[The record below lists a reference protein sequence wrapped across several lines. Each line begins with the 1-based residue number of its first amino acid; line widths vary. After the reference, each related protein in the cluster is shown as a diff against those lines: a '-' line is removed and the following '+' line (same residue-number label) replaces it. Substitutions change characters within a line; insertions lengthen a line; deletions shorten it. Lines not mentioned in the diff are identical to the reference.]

1 MGWSNDFLPKSILWK
16 WVRRAT
22 MNENNK
28 HYPSKL
34 VKLTITVMSHGDS
47 IHSWCNVIKMTFDYY
62 DLTSKN
68 SLATRRLRKG
78 MNQIMTL
85 KTISY
90 YYNNIFLL
98 DSATDLRY

>member
-1 MGWSNDFLPKSILWK
+1 
-16 WVRRAT
+16 
-22 MNENNK
+22 
-28 HYPSKL
+28 
-34 VKLTITVMSHGDS
+34 
-47 IHSWCNVIKMTFDYY
+47 MTFDYY